1 MNELLKQRLV
11 GALILLALGVIF
23 WPIIFVD
30 PATRD
35 VSPERA
41 IPPQPDVSAAAV
53 EAPDPAGLRASRPL
67 AAQRDGEGREA
78 ETPEPTVYNP
88 RPVEPA
94 AVEPPVEPVAQQAPR
109 REQPPAPL
117 EMDQDG
123 LPVAYIL
130 QVVSVSNQEK
140 AADLRTQ
147 LTDMGHK
154 AYVSDVSSNGRTLY
168 RVYIGP
174 KFERAN
180 LESLQAGIDA
190 RFGVQSMIRRYVP

>member
-1 MNELLKQRLV
+1 MNEVLKQRLV
-11 GALILLALGVIF
+11 GALILVALGVIF

-30 PATRD
+30 PAARD

-41 IPPQPDVSAAAV
+41 IPPQPEVSAAAV
-53 EAPDPAGLRASRPL
+53 EAPDSAGLRASRPVV
-67 AAQRDGEGREA
+67 AQRQVEDVA
-78 ETPEPTVYNP
+78 
-88 RPVEPA
+88 EPA
-94 AVEPPVEPVAQQAPR
+94 AYDPPPPEPAVEAPAAEPAAQQALL
-109 REQPPAPL
+109 REQAPAPL
-117 EMDQDG
+117 QMDEDG

-130 QVVSVSNQEK
+130 QVVSVSNRDK
-140 AADLRTQ
+140 AAGLRAQ

-174 KFERAN
+174 KFERAK